1 LIELNLE
8 EHINNTIKSLI
19 NEKLSAVDLG
29 KIITEQMETHI
40 GAMVANTST
49 RILDNITSKRNLESE
64 ITHIVSSIITDHVL
78 QLSAKQVNE
87 QMAQI
92 DLTTL
97 IRSAVAEQLAGVVQH
112 YTFPPGS
119 IPHESMNFTGFT
131 VSQNNITSGTIR
143 DFSSTGISD
152 QADRVQLTV
161 NPDGVIITDNITA
174 QNLLIAD
181 NTFTNNITVEGI
193 LDIAGKI
200 TDSPALTDY
209 ITAVTDKLITK
220 NNQQDIDLA
229 NKQIVSD
236 GRSVLSADTLGPQI
250 VNSNLRRVGNL
261 TELTVS
267 GQAMMNDTLVVSDS
281 RVGINT
287 EEAAGALSVWD
298 QDAEFSLVKS
308 AQRTMFAGSTR
319 TTDVS
324 LGTNNTDQIR
334 LKTTGE
340 VELLGKVRIAGL
352 LIRAADRIPEN
363 IGEPGEI
370 AIINNGQSIYKC
382 LGGNSW
388 QKVI

>member
-1 LIELNLE
+1 LIELDLE
-8 EHINNTIKSLI
+8 EHITRSIKSLI
-19 NEKLSAVDLG
+19 DEKMATVDLG
-29 KIITEQMETHI
+29 KIITEQMDTHI
-40 GAMVANTST
+40 SNMVANTSN
-49 RILDNITSKRNLESE
+49 RILSNISSTRNFETE
-64 ITHIVSSIITDHVL
+64 VANIVSTIVTDHVM
-78 QLSAKQVNE
+78 QLSARQVNE
-87 QMAQI
+87 KIAEM
-92 DLTTL
+92 DLSKL
-97 IRSAVAEQLAGVVQH
+97 IKGAVSEQLIGVIEH

-119 IPHESMNFTGFT
+119 IANECVDFTGFNL
-131 VSQNNITSGTIR
+131 SQNNLSAGTIKQ
-143 DFSSTGISD
+143 FASTGISD
-152 QADRVQLTV
+152 QADKIQLTV
-161 NPDGVIITDNITA
+161 NSDGVIITDNITA

-181 NTFTNNITVEGI
+181 NTFTNNITVEGL
-193 LDIAGKI
+193 LDITGTVAQSPALDDYITNIAGK
-200 TDSPALTDY
+200 
-209 ITAVTDKLITK
+209 LIAQ
-220 NNQQDIDLA
+220 NNKQDIDLSD
-229 NKQIVSD
+229 KQIISD

-250 VNSNLRRVGNL
+250 VNSNLRKVGNL

-267 GQAMMNDTLVVSDS
+267 GQAVICDTLVVTDN

-352 LIRAADRIPEN
+352 LIRAADRIPED

-370 AIINNGQSIYKC
+370 AIVQNGQSIYKC

-388 QKVI
+388 HKVL

>member
-1 LIELNLE
+1 MIELNLE

-87 QMAQI
+87 QIAQI

-119 IPHESMNFTGFT
+119 IPHESINFTGFT
-131 VSQNNITSGTIR
+131 VGQNNLTAGTIR
-143 DFSSTGISD
+143 NFSSTGISD

-267 GQAMMNDTLVVSDS
+267 GQAIMNDTLVVSDS
-281 RVGINT
+281 KVGINT

-352 LIRAADRIPEN
+352 LIRAADRIPED